1 MSSSTSIPPIENN
14 LTIEECST
22 EATMKSNTIS
32 RLLRRYW
39 DTAIN
44 ELHILF
50 TFNPKEWLS
59 AFRRNSKY
67 PILVRGDIDGLVALF
82 IDNMA
87 TLLSIIIT
95 LQTVLSSDIIYGKI
109 VTG

>member
-1 MSSSTSIPPIENN
+1 MSSSASIPPTENY

-22 EATMKSNTIS
+22 KTTMKNNTIGHFF
-32 RLLRRYW
+32 RRYW
-39 DTAIN
+39 DTAVT
-44 ELHILF
+44 ELHIFF

-87 TLLSIIIT
+87 TLVNYYYTSIRSK
-95 LQTVLSSDIIYGKI
+95 L
-109 VTG
+109 